1 MKKCK
6 LIIVYLLI
14 TSMIIICMSGVV
26 YAEGETAFTLS
37 QSSESAEPGQGLEIT
52 VNGQNLKGLYAYEA
66 VISFDPEVVVLD
78 KAESKLEGFFI
89 PPMVD
94 GGKMTVAFT
103 KTGKKAGEQGSM
115 PLCTIV
121 FKGKAQGNANIKLV
135 SVKALDPSL
144 TATIFDNNVS
154 SLVKTF
160 TDLAGYDWAKM
171 QIEALAAQGII
182 KGTSETT
189 FSPGNNITRA
199 DFICLLV
206 RSLKL
211 TADVDGNFSD
221 VVQSDYFYNEVGI
234 AKKLGVALGIGDN
247 QFKPRENISR
257 QDMMVYVSRAM
268 KIAGKKLDESASDL
282 SKFSDYGEVAP
293 YAASAIAQLVKE
305 EIIMGSNGR
314 INPEGTATRA
324 ETAVIM
330 YRILNR

>member
-6 LIIVYLLI
+6 LIIINLLI
-14 TSMIIICMSGVV
+14 AVIIITCMTGAV

-37 QSSESAEPGQGLEIT
+37 QSTESAEPGQKLEVIIS
-52 VNGQNLKGLYAYEA
+52 GQNLKGLYAYEA

-78 KAESKLEGFFI
+78 KAESKLEGFFV

-94 GGKMTVAFT
+94 DGEMTIAFT
-103 KTGKKAGEQGSM
+103 KTGKKAGEQGSI
-115 PLCTIV
+115 PLCSII
-121 FKGKAQGNANIKLV
+121 FKGKAQGNANVKLV

-144 TATIFDNNVS
+144 TATIFNNNVT
-154 SLVKTF
+154 SLAKAF

-171 QIEALAAQGII
+171 QIEALSAQGII

-189 FSPGNNITRA
+189 FSPGKNITRA

-211 TADVDGNFSD
+211 TADVDSNFDD
-221 VVQSDYFYNEVGI
+221 VVQSDYFYKEVGI

-247 QFKPRENISR
+247 HFNPRENISR
-257 QDMMVYVSRAM
+257 QDIMVYVSRAM
-268 KIAGKKLDESASDL
+268 KIAGKELNESSSDL
-282 SKFSDYGEVAP
+282 SKFSDSGEIAP
-293 YAASAIAQLVKE
+293 YAQNAVSQLVKG
-305 EIIMGSNGR
+305 EIILGSNGR
-314 INPEGTATRA
+314 INPKGTATRA
-324 ETAVIM
+324 ETAVII